1 MIGGTWKKSAWLIV
15 LVAAVLGLSA
25 CGSTGAPQ
33 TKKESSTAAEA
44 TDHSTAK
51 SEAETKD
58 TDTRVVKDE
67 FGKVSIP
74 ANPKR
79 VMGVYLQ
86 DYMTALG
93 VRPVMQWYHPSWGK
107 QDYLGLDVPAF
118 DITGSMEALL
128 AASPDLI
135 IVDGGVDAAK
145 YAQYSRI
152 APTYRLQEGILQNPL
167 EILKKVADLL
177 NMKEKGDSVLAQCN
191 QKITE
196 TKDKLQK
203 AVGNETVT
211 VIRLNVGDK
220 TLALFGIE
228 NRYIGSIYK
237 EMGLTPHPLARDMK
251 EFNAI
256 LSEEKLPDLN
266 AHHIIVFP
274 SNGTWS
280 SEENKEAE
288 KLLDSTLWKGLPAV
302 QNHCVHEVD
311 FLTWMN

>member
-93 VRPVMQWYHPSWGK
+93 VRPVM
-107 QDYLGLDVPAF
+107 
-118 DITGSMEALL
+118 
-128 AASPDLI
+128 
-135 IVDGGVDAAK
+135 
-145 YAQYSRI
+145 
-152 APTYRLQEGILQNPL
+152 
-167 EILKKVADLL
+167 
-177 NMKEKGDSVLAQCN
+177 
-191 QKITE
+191 
-196 TKDKLQK
+196 
-203 AVGNETVT
+203 
-211 VIRLNVGDK
+211 
-220 TLALFGIE
+220 
-228 NRYIGSIYK
+228 
-237 EMGLTPHPLARDMK
+237 
-251 EFNAI
+251 
-256 LSEEKLPDLN
+256 
-266 AHHIIVFP
+266 
-274 SNGTWS
+274 
-280 SEENKEAE
+280 
-288 KLLDSTLWKGLPAV
+288 
-302 QNHCVHEVD
+302 
-311 FLTWMN
+311 